1 MKIFRDENYKLLCIN
16 FTEINE
22 IIFVEDDDKVKE
34 SESVSPKVY
43 ENIIK
48 KACYIENVSIDF
60 NMLKDVYKGRLV
72 LSPID
77 VRENPRKFV
86 VFYLRGQYF
95 KIKIESEKGV

>member
-22 IIFVEDDDKVKE
+22 IIFVEDDKVKE

-48 KACYIENVSIDF
+48 
-60 NMLKDVYKGRLV
+60 
-72 LSPID
+72 
-77 VRENPRKFV
+77 
-86 VFYLRGQYF
+86 
-95 KIKIESEKGV
+95 